1 MFTEINRQL
10 EEAQQGISRLRK
22 INAMLVELRH
32 EQQALEEKTAELKLV
47 LAKENLDVSKLEGKS
62 LAHVF
67 YSVLGSLPEKVEK
80 EEREAL
86 AARLKYDQAE
96 RDLEDVKQRTARLIA
111 QRANLIDWERK
122 YEDLFEQKKA
132 ELEKSGTQAASVLLD
147 STAQL
152 NISRS
157 NLQEI
162 QEAAAAGANVLSSLE
177 EAMSRLNSAEGWG
190 VWDML
195 GGGLLTDIIKHSHID
210 DARSEVE
217 RAHALLQHFKSE
229 LADITINYD
238 VHIETG
244 GFTKFADFFFDGL
257 IADWFMQS
265 EIHNSQ
271 ASIEGV
277 MDQVQNVLTKLG
289 DLQAQESR
297 RIEQLTREIDAV
309 ITNA

>member
-96 RDLEDVKQRTARLIA
+96 RDLEDVKQRMARLIA